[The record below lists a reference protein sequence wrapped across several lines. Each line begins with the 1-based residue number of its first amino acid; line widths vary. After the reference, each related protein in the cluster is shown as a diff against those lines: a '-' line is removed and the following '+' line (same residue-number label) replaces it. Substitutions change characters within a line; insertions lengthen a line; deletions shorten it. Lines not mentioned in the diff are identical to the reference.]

1 MCFHACRPNF
11 TVKGMVSHLTLSSV
25 IHNPITSVRPQ
36 ASQSQI
42 TRRERLEAITQKQ
55 VRLGRNRSLT
65 GIGQSNMLTSADISC
80 RNCEHF
86 GKSYRYF
93 VKDLEGLVK

>member
-1 MCFHACRPNF
+1 MA
-11 TVKGMVSHLTLSSV
+11 SHLALSSV
-25 IHNPITSVRPQ
+25 IHNPITSPVRPE

-42 TRRERLEAITQKQ
+42 TRRELLEAITRKQ

-65 GIGQSNMLTSADISC
+65 GIGQSNMLISADISC
-80 RNCEHF
+80 RNCDHF
-86 GKSYRYF
+86 GKSLRSF